1 MIVVVYKI
9 THKNLI
15 IIDFCPIILNLSI
28 AKAHILPRQ
37 QNMGFS
43 NFADTFICFRS
54 CGLCLKYSRS
64 RSFVI
69 CSGHTR
75 HSGGT
80 CSCCLPCSHR

>member
-43 NFADTFICFRS
+43 NFADTFICFR
-54 CGLCLKYSRS
+54 K
-64 RSFVI
+64 
-69 CSGHTR
+69 
-75 HSGGT
+75 
-80 CSCCLPCSHR
+80 